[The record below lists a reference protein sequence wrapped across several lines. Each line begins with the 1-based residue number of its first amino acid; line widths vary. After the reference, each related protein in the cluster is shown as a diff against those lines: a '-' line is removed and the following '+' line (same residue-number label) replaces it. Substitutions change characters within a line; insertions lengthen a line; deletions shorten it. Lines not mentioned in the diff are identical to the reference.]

1 MIRNGAK
8 MRLLRILGLFAVTAL
23 ISSPAGAVTFTYT
36 SAGCFA
42 GSGTCSGFAD
52 QPSDGSL
59 SFNGHATNQTLN
71 ITTFPN
77 TAVNLGTFTLNNPVQ
92 NGMNGDIFDL
102 DVHFTAPSNSS
113 LVYDATLAAHSVPGA
128 NNDFVVLTFDSPDFF
143 TFDGGLYAFSVNSPL
158 TVNQNSTVTL
168 FGTIAAVPEPSTWA
182 MMILGFFG
190 VGFLAYRRNNGT
202 LRLA

>member
-1 MIRNGAK
+1 
-8 MRLLRILGLFAVTAL
+8 MRLLRILGLFAATAL
-23 ISSPAGAVTFTYT
+23 ISSPASAVTFNYT

-42 GSGTCSGFAD
+42 NSGSCSQYVD

-59 SFNGHATNQTLN
+59 SFNGHATTQSLN
-71 ITTFPN
+71 IASFPN
-77 TAVNLGTFTLNNPVQ
+77 TTVDLGTFTLSRSVEGNMNNDVF
-92 NGMNGDIFDL
+92 DI

-113 LVYDATLAAHSVPGA
+113 LVYDATLAAHSVPGSG
-128 NNDFVVLTFDSPDFF
+128 NDFVTLTFDSPDVF
-143 TFDGGLYAFSVNSPL
+143 TFDGGLYSFSVNSPL
-158 TVNQNSTVTL
+158 RVDQGNTVTL

-190 VGFLAYRRNNGT
+190 VGFLAYRRKSGT